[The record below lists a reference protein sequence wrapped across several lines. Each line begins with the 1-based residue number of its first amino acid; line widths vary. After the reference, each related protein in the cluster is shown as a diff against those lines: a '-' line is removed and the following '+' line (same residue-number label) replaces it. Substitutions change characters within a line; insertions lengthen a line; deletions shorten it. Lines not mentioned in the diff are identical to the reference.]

1 MGQPGI
7 QQVIKILAIGLDA
20 ITTRHGCWID
30 VVSLVEIEFDILACL
45 LEGIV
50 HEFKML
56 GFNVVI
62 IQAVNQEGTG
72 LEFFRMQGIIPFL
85 PDIAVIAL
93 MRILILVE
101 LVDVVGIILPNAC
114 PVSFIQDPSPY
125 VERQPR

>member
-7 QQVIKILAIGLDA
+7 EQVIEILAIGLDT

-30 VVSLVEIEFDILACL
+30 VVSLVEIELDILACL

-62 IQAVNQEGTG
+62 IQAVNQEGAG
-72 LEFFRMQGIIPFL
+72 LEFFRMKGIIPFL
-85 PDIAVIAL
+85 PDIAVIAFV
-93 MRILILVE
+93 RILILVE
-101 LVDVVGIILPNAC
+101 LVDIVGIILPNTS
-114 PVSFIQDPSPY
+114 PVFFI
-125 VERQPR
+125 

>member
-1 MGQPGI
+1 MTKPGI
-7 QQVIKILAIGLDA
+7 QKIIEILAIGLDA
-20 ITTRHGCWID
+20 ITTRHSCWID

-62 IQAVNQEGTG
+62 IQAVNQEGAS

-101 LVDVVGIILPNAC
+101 LVDVVGIILPNTS
-114 PVSFIQDPSPY
+114 PVFFI
-125 VERQPR
+125 